1 MNLSALSVRRGVAV
15 GMVFLMV
22 VGFGLLSLSR
32 LKLDLFPDISF
43 PTVVVITA
51 YDGASPGDME
61 ILVTDPI
68 EEAVSGVERVETVG
82 SESRQGLSVV
92 QVEFDWEAD
101 MEQAETEVRRALDT
115 VEAFLPDDADAP
127 VVFTMN
133 PTLKPVV
140 TLALSGPY
148 PLDELRRIADTE
160 VSPRLERL
168 DGVASATVA
177 GGLEREIQVL
187 LDPERVE
194 AHGLNPAAIAGAVYS
209 ENSQQPGGIVE
220 QGAWEFNVLTRGQ
233 YRDVD
238 ELGQVLVGTV
248 QTASGPQ
255 PVRLDQVADVV
266 DGFAETRQVIEVDGQ
281 PAVTLNVRKQSG
293 ENTAQTV
300 RAVEA
305 ELAVIE
311 AAAGEGVAL
320 SVLTSQGDYI
330 ESSIGNLGT
339 TAVIAI
345 VIAFVVLLVF
355 LRDPR
360 AAAVVSAAI
369 PLSLLATFALMD
381 RADMT
386 LNIFSTAGLALAVG
400 LLVDNAVVVLENIV
414 RLRQQGL
421 SAREAAVRGATTVSS
436 AVVAA
441 TLTTLAVFVPVLFVP
456 GIAGILFHDMA
467 ITICFA
473 LAVSLLVALSFVP
486 LASSRWLRTPTP
498 LPGAAA
504 RPESPW
510 FARLRDG
517 YRRALQAALARRWA
531 VGVAL
536 VAALAATVGAAQL
549 LRTEFVAG
557 GDESLL
563 EISVEAPV
571 GSAVDQTYERT
582 REVMEQVE
590 ELVPPD
596 ETTHTLLEAGAPDG
610 FAALFSGGAHEGAL
624 SVSLVGM
631 GDRDRTQQEI
641 ERDVRDALQA
651 VPGVELRVGPRFN
664 PMGGEGDMQVEI
676 TGHDLD
682 QARELGADV
691 REQLLALPGVS
702 EVSFSLDDQAPELEV
717 VFDRAK
723 LATLGL
729 TASQAGAAVS
739 TAFQGTSAG
748 RYTDGGEDAD
758 IRVRYAPEYRLD
770 LDEVRRLPIVTP
782 TGATVRL
789 DAVATVSEGL
799 APATIS
805 RQDQARTTTL
815 TVYLADTYLAADGS
829 AATKDLGGSIAAIEG
844 VLAGVDWP
852 AGFDHR
858 VGGAADDFLESFTYL
873 GLAILVAIALVYM
886 VMAGQFESFRQ
897 PFIILFTIPLALMGV
912 VWMLVLTGTALDVS
926 ALIGVIMLVGI
937 VVNNGIVMVDA
948 ANRLRA
954 DGLDKLTAI
963 VRASVIRLRP
973 VLMTSLT
980 TILCMVPLAL
990 EIGAGAEQWSGM
1002 ARAVVGGMV
1011 AATGLT
1017 LFVVPTM
1024 YTLFAGKD
1032 APAESVQEPAADERA
1047 AA

>member
-1 MNLSALSVRRGVAV
+1 MNLSSLSVRRGVAF
-15 GMVFLMV
+15 GMVYLVV

-43 PTVVVITA
+43 PTVVVITS
-51 YDGASPGDME
+51 YSGASPEDME
-61 ILVTDPI
+61 TLITDPI
-68 EEAVSGVERVETVG
+68 EEMVSGVARVEGVG

-101 MEQAETEVRRALDT
+101 MDQAETDVRRALDS
-115 VEAFLPDDADAP
+115 VERILPDDADAP

-133 PTLKPVV
+133 PTLKPVM

-148 PLDELRRIADTE
+148 PLDELRRIADDE
-160 VSPRLERL
+160 VAPRLERL

-177 GGLEREIQVL
+177 GGLEREIQVQ

-194 AHGLNPAAIAGAVYS
+194 AHGLNPTAIAAAVYA
-209 ENSQQPGGIVE
+209 ENNQQPGGIVE

-238 ELGQVLVGTV
+238 ELGQVLVGTA

-255 PVRLDQVADVV
+255 PVRLYEVADVV
-266 DGFAETRQVIEVDGQ
+266 DGFAETRQVTEVDGQ
-281 PAVTLNVRKQSG
+281 PAVTLSVRKQSG

-300 RAVEA
+300 KAVEA
-305 ELAVIE
+305 ELAAIE
-311 AAAGEGVAL
+311 GAVSEGATL
-320 SVLTSQGDYI
+320 AVLTSQADHI

-339 TAVIAI
+339 TAAVAI
-345 VIAFVVLLVF
+345 VIAFLVLLVF
-355 LRDPR
+355 LRDSR

-381 RADMT
+381 QVDMT

-400 LLVDNAVVVLENIV
+400 MLVDNAVVVLENIV
-414 RLRQQGL
+414 RLRRQGL
-421 SAREAAVRGATTVSS
+421 SARDAAVQGATSVSS
-436 AVVAA
+436 AVVAS

-486 LASSRWLRTPTP
+486 LASSRWLRTRAVTPTSP
-498 LPGAAA
+498 A
-504 RPESPW
+504 PETGW
-510 FARLRDG
+510 FARFRDG
-517 YRRALQAALARRWA
+517 YGRALRAALAHRWV
-531 VGVAL
+531 VGL
-536 VAALAATVGAAQL
+536 VLVVALAATAWAARL
-549 LRTEFVAG
+549 LQTEFVAG
-557 GDESLL
+557 SDESLL
-563 EISVEAPV
+563 EITVEAPA
-571 GSAVDQTYERT
+571 GSTVDQTYDRT
-582 REVMEQVE
+582 REVLGQVE
-590 ELVPPD
+590 AIVPAD
-596 ETTHTLLEAGAPDG
+596 ETTHTLLEAGSPDG

-624 SVSLVGM
+624 SVSLVDM
-631 GDRDRTQQEI
+631 GDRDRSQDEI

-664 PMGGEGDMQVEI
+664 PLGGEGDLQVEI

-682 QARELGADV
+682 LARELGGDV
-691 REQLLALPGVS
+691 RERLLALPEVS
-702 EVSFSLDDQAPELEV
+702 EVSFSLDDQAPQLQVE
-717 VFDRAK
+717 FDRAK

-739 TAFQGTSAG
+739 TAFQGTAAG
-748 RYTDGGEDAD
+748 RYTEGGEDAD
-758 IRVRYAPEYRLD
+758 IRVRYAPEHRLD
-770 LDEVRRLPIVTP
+770 LEEVRRLPIATP
-782 TGATVRL
+782 TGETVRL
-789 DAVATVSEGL
+789 DTVATISEGL
-799 APATIS
+799 APATIT

-815 TVYLADTYLAADGS
+815 TVYLADNYLDADGS
-829 AATKDLGGSIAAIEG
+829 EASKDLGGAITAIEG
-844 VLAGVDWP
+844 ALTQVDWP
-852 AGFDHR
+852 EGFDHE
-858 VGGAADDFLESFTYL
+858 VGGAADDFIESFTSL
-873 GLAILVAIALVYM
+873 GWAILVAIALVYM

-948 ANRLRA
+948 ANRLRS
-954 DGLDKLTAI
+954 DGLDRLTAI
-963 VRASVIRLRP
+963 VQASLVRLRP

-1017 LFVVPTM
+1017 LFVVPTI
-1024 YTLFAGKD
+1024 YTLFADKN
-1032 APAESVQEPAADERA
+1032 ASAESARETPASERA